1 LSVENG
7 ATTGT
12 KMAKTIFTNILGCFV
27 IDDEKIIEQKLF
39 PDSAAYK
46 QREEVEKA
54 FRAKYPKAVPLPEEK
69 LSPVLALFTDTR
81 YFSLFRER
89 NIQLTKE
96 ALKAAVSDDDFISQ
110 AINSSKELDKICNTL
125 AKRLRE
131 WYDLYAPEK
140 VRSIDAHEQF
150 VEAVL
155 AGEKDSESFGAELTP
170 EHLQEMKDVA
180 RQVQNL
186 YALRRQQEL
195 YLEKVMQ
202 TYCPNL
208 LKLAGALIG
217 AQLLDHA
224 KSLKRLALL
233 PASTIQLLGAEKAL
247 FRHMTTGS
255 RSPKYGLLYQHPLV
269 QKARPSERG
278 KVARMLA
285 DKLSLCAR
293 LDYFKGGFHGKEYLQ
308 ELEKKV
314 AADTLQKQKKRRV
327 LKP

>member
-1 LSVENG
+1 M
-7 ATTGT
+7 T
-12 KMAKTIFTNILGCFV
+12 KTIFTNILGCFV

-39 PDSAAYK
+39 PDSAAYER
-46 QREEVEKA
+46 REEVEKA
-54 FRAKYPKAVPLPEEK
+54 FRTKYPKAVPLPEESIQK
-69 LSPVLALFTDTR
+69 VLALFAEKR
-81 YFSLFRER
+81 FFPLFRER
-89 NIQLTKE
+89 NIELTKA
-96 ALKAAVSDDDFISQ
+96 ALKSAVSDDDFISQ

-155 AGEKDSESFGAELTP
+155 AGEKSSESFGAELDP
-170 EHLQEMKDVA
+170 EHLQEMQDVA
-180 RQVQNL
+180 RQVQGL

-293 LDYFKGGFHGKEYLQ
+293 LDFFKGGLRAPEYLK
-308 ELEKKV
+308 ELEAKLTKENERKPRERIKRV
-314 AADTLQKQKKRRV
+314 EKQRNERGIKTR
-327 LKP
+327 